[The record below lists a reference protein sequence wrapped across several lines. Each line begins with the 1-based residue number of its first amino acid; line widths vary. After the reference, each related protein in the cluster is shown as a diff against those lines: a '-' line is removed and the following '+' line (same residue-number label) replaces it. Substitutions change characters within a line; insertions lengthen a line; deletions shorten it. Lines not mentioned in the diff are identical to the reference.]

1 MPTFVTFQFI
11 YFLFNGK
18 KLQKHGTKKKRKIL
32 KMNDI
37 GDDAAEVETR
47 RLQKYDFILK
57 ILA

>member
-11 YFLFNGK
+11 Y
-18 KLQKHGTKKKRKIL
+18 GTKKKRKIL